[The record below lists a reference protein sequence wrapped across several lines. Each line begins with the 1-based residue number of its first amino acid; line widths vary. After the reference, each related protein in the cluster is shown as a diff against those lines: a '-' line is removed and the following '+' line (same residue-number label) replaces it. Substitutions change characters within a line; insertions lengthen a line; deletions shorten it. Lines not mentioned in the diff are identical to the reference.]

1 MRISK
6 SIKGSGFFF
15 FQEDPSL
22 KIFGKLKISRS
33 GEILLRLRG
42 NEAVPE
48 SHPLFDFMKFSA
60 DPNNPPFK
68 RPPIRSEAIIGEIK
82 SKRGHKTGIRL
93 ESDKF
98 FDPQRFQF
106 PFLFIQFPHSFLDE
120 SKEWSITLK
129 ADTGFLSEYSRERL
143 AESPS
148 FTTIRLGFNNLDEW
162 STIKG
167 LSLRDRNSDKEG
179 KSISRKNA
187 SIDADLPEDLSFSI
201 TEGLDIKMEFSSH
214 WELYDNRHRHIKQQ
228 VHIILSSTSSEPIK
242 AFQRIIDPINKFFC
256 FATNGSTHLDLIE
269 GFIQES
275 EPHEGIRTFYQSFP
289 PVGKNRTV
297 TSEQEMLFLYKDWG
311 NKKGISDKFEEAIV
325 LWIVCSLNYKQ
336 VFDLYFDSVFS
347 FGQDLPEKFLKL
359 CRGLE
364 HLHRLMTE
372 DDKTRH
378 PNPFLNKRLREVML
392 SAPHCGG
399 LLGEIKDFS
408 DICTH
413 VRNYYTHLDRKRID
427 KKLKECNE
435 IVNNCVVD
443 CIENEIDLEI
453 LYLKLKFLFQV
464 QFLAMIDLEKKIEEI
479 MNLNPLLFKLEQLD
493 HRKQLYG
500 DDPSRT

>member
-6 SIKGSGFFF
+6 PIKESGFFF

-22 KIFGKLKISRS
+22 KIFGKLKISKS
-33 GEILLRLRG
+33 GDILLRLRG

-60 DPNNPPFK
+60 DPNNLLFK
-68 RPPIRSEAIIGEIK
+68 SPPIRSEAIIGEIK
-82 SKRGHKTGIRL
+82 SKRGHTTGIRL

-98 FDPQRFQF
+98 FDPQHFHFPLLFLQF
-106 PFLFIQFPHSFLDE
+106 PLLSPDE
-120 SKEWSITLK
+120 PEEWSITLK
-129 ADTGFLSEYSRERL
+129 AETVFLSEYSRERL

-148 FTTIRLGFNNLDEW
+148 FTTIRLGLNNLDEW

-167 LSLRDRNSDKEG
+167 LSLRDRSSHKEG
-179 KSISRKNA
+179 KSVSRKNA

-201 TEGLDIKMEFSSH
+201 TEGLDFKMEFSSY
-214 WELYDNRHRHIKQQ
+214 WELYDHRHGHIKQQ
-228 VHIILSSTSSEPIK
+228 IYIILASESPEPIK

-256 FATNGSTHLDLIE
+256 FATNGSTHLDLVE
-269 GFIQES
+269 GFHQES
-275 EPHEGIRTFYQSFP
+275 KSHEGVRIFYQSFP
-289 PVGKNRTV
+289 PAGKNRTV
-297 TSEQEMLFLYKDWG
+297 THVQEMLFLYKDWG
-311 NKKGISDKFEEAIV
+311 DKKGISDEFEEAIV
-325 LWIVCSLNYKQ
+325 RWIGYSLKYKQ
-336 VFDLYFDSVFS
+336 VFDLYFDSEFS
-347 FGQDLPEKFLKL
+347 FGQDLPERFLKL

-364 HLHRLMTE
+364 HLHRLATE

-399 LLGEIKDFS
+399 LLGEIADFS
-408 DICTH
+408 DVCTH
-413 VRNYYTHLDRKRID
+413 VRNYYTHLDRKRLD

-435 IVNNCVVD
+435 LIQNCVVE
-443 CIENEIDLEI
+443 CIENEVDLEI
-453 LYLKLKFLFQV
+453 LHLKLKFLFQV
-464 QFLAMIDLEKKIEEI
+464 QFLALIDLENKIEEI

-500 DDPSRT
+500 DDSSRA

>member
-22 KIFGKLKISRS
+22 KIFGKLKISKS

-68 RPPIRSEAIIGEIK
+68 RPPIRSEAIVGEIK

-106 PFLFIQFPHSFLDE
+106 PLLFLQFPLLSPGE

-129 ADTGFLSEYSRERL
+129 AETVFLSEYSRERL

-167 LSLRDRNSDKEG
+167 LSLRDRSSDKEG
-179 KSISRKNA
+179 KSV
-187 SIDADLPEDLSFSI
+187 SIDADLPKDLSFSI
-201 TEGLDIKMEFSSH
+201 FEDLDFKMEFLPLFR
-214 WELYDNRHRHIKQQ
+214 LYDHRHGDIKQK
-228 VHIILSSTSSEPIK
+228 VYISLISKSPKPIK
-242 AFQRIIDPINKFFC
+242 AFKEVISSVNKFFC
-256 FATNGSTHLDLIE
+256 FATNGPVHLDLVE
-269 GFIQES
+269 GFLQES
-275 EPHEGIRTFYQSFP
+275 ESCEGIRIFYQSFP
-289 PVGKNRTV
+289 PVGKDRTV
-297 TSEQEMLFLYKDWG
+297 THVQEMLFLYKDWG
-311 NKKGISDKFEEAIV
+311 DKKGISDKFEDAIV
-325 LWIVCSLNYKQ
+325 RWLECSYILYKR
-336 VFDLYFDSVFS
+336 VFDLYFDSEFS
-347 FGQDLPEKFLKL
+347 FGQNLSERFLKL

-364 HLHRLMTE
+364 HLHRLT
-372 DDKTRH
+372 
-378 PNPFLNKRLREVML
+378 NKSDPSLTKKLRKLML
-392 SAPHCGG
+392 RVPHCDY
-399 LLGEIKDFS
+399 LLGEMENFS
-408 DICTH
+408 DICAH
-413 VRNYYTHLDRKRID
+413 VRNYYTHLDRGSLNKQLT
-427 KKLKECNE
+427 KCNE
-435 IVNNCVVD
+435 LVKDCVIE
-443 CIENEIDLEI
+443 CIEDEGNLEI

-464 QFLAMIDLEKKIEEI
+464 QFLVMIGLRDNVEEI
-479 MNLNPLLFKLEQLD
+479 MNLNPLLLKLGQLD
-493 HRKQLYG
+493 HRKHLYG

>member
-6 SIKGSGFFF
+6 PIKGSGFFF

-22 KIFGKLKISRS
+22 KIFGKLKISKS

-42 NEAVPE
+42 NEVVSE
-48 SHPLFDFMKFSA
+48 SHPLFNFMEFLS
-60 DPNNPPFK
+60 DPNNLPFK
-68 RPPIRSEAIIGEIK
+68 SPPIRSEAIIGEIK
-82 SKRGHKTGIRL
+82 SRRGHKTGIRL

-98 FDPQRFQF
+98 FDPQSFQF
-106 PFLFIQFPHSFLDE
+106 PLWFIDE

-129 ADTGFLSEYSRERL
+129 AETVFLSEYSRERL

-167 LSLRDRNSDKEG
+167 LSLGDRNSDQEG
-179 KSISRKNA
+179 KNVFKKNA
-187 SIDADLPEDLSFSI
+187 SINADLPEDLSFSI
-201 TEGLDIKMEFSSH
+201 TEGLDFKMEFSSH
-214 WELYDNRHRHIKQQ
+214 WELYDNRYGNIKQQ
-228 VHIILSSTSSEPIK
+228 IYIILASESPEPIK

-256 FATNGSTHLDLIE
+256 FATNGSTQLDLVE
-269 GFIQES
+269 GFHQES
-275 EPHEGIRTFYQSFP
+275 KSHEGIRIFYQSFP
-289 PVGKNRTV
+289 PAGKKRTV
-297 TSEQEMLFLYKDWG
+297 THVQEMLFLYKDWG
-311 NKKGISDKFEEAIV
+311 NKKGISDEFEEAIV
-325 LWIVCSLNYKQ
+325 RWIGCSFAYKQ
-336 VFDLYFDSVFS
+336 VFDLYFDSELS
-347 FGQDLPEKFLKL
+347 FGQNLSERFLKL
-359 CRGLE
+359 YRGLE
-364 HLHRLMTE
+364 HLHRISTE
-372 DDKTRH
+372 NDETRC

-427 KKLKECNE
+427 NKLKECNE

>member
-6 SIKGSGFFF
+6 PIKGSGFFF

-22 KIFGKLKISRS
+22 KIFGKLKISKS

-48 SHPLFDFMKFSA
+48 SHPLFDFMKFSS
-60 DPNNPPFK
+60 DPNNLPFK
-68 RPPIRSEAIIGEIK
+68 RPPIRSEAIVGEIK

-106 PFLFIQFPHSFLDE
+106 PLSSLQFPLSSLDD
-120 SKEWSITLK
+120 SNEWSITLK
-129 ADTGFLSEYSRERL
+129 AETAFLSEYSTERL
-143 AESPS
+143 TESPS
-148 FTTIRLGFNNLDEW
+148 FTIIRLGFNNLNEW

-167 LSLRDRNSDKEG
+167 LSLGDRTSETGG
-179 KSISRKNA
+179 KSIS
-187 SIDADLPEDLSFSI
+187 IHADLPEDLSFSI
-201 TEGLDIKMEFSSH
+201 TKGLDFKMEFSPH
-214 WELYDNRHRHIKQQ
+214 WELDDYRYGHIKQQ
-228 VHIILSSTSSEPIK
+228 VHIILSSTSPEPIK

-256 FATNGSTHLDLIE
+256 FATNGSTHLDLVE
-269 GFIQES
+269 GFNQES
-275 EPHEGIRTFYQSFP
+275 KSHEGVRIFYQSFP

-297 TSEQEMLFLYKDWG
+297 THVGEMLFLYKDWG
-311 NKKGISDKFEEAIV
+311 NKKGISDKFEDAIV
-325 LWIVCSLNYKQ
+325 RWLGCSDIYKK
-336 VFDLYFDSVFS
+336 VFDLYFDSEFS
-347 FGQDLPEKFLKL
+347 FGQNLSERFLKL

-364 HLHRLMTE
+364 HLHRLATA
-372 DDKTRH
+372 DDETR
-378 PNPFLNKRLREVML
+378 PLNPFLNKRLREVML

-399 LLGEIKDFS
+399 LLGEIEDFS

-427 KKLKECNE
+427 KTVKECNE
-435 IVNNCVVD
+435 TVNDCVID
-443 CIENEIDLEI
+443 CIENEVDLEI

-464 QFLAMIDLEKKIEEI
+464 QFLATGQSHY
-479 MNLNPLLFKLEQLD
+479 KLIFTMRLCSFFPF
-493 HRKQLYG
+493 YG
-500 DDPSRT
+500 T